1 MEMTLDVIVL
11 AATFLISLGVLIGY
25 TLSERAL
32 EARTRRQAAVQRL
45 LNSRWQ
51 EIEAARQTIAQQQ
64 KASRRSR
71 SDVDAKGVAPYRAA
85 TR

>member
-45 LNSRWQ
+45 LNSQWQ

-71 SDVDAKGVAPYRAA
+71 SDVDAKEAAPYRAA
-85 TR
+85 KR